1 MRIFRRFGR
10 DERGVTLIEFAL
22 VGPMFIF
29 LLLAII
35 EIGLTM
41 LTQFVLDGAARSAA
55 RMVRTG
61 QVQSGGGITTFQNQ
75 LCAQVA
81 SLLPSCSAVLFEVQA
96 FPNFASINFTPCTS
110 NANANPPGNSPC
122 PFVPGN
128 GGEVVGVRVSYARPY
143 IVPWVGQCLTT
154 GQCWVG
160 LGTSAALVSA
170 SYTTTLVST
179 VVFQNEPFQ

>member
-10 DERGVTLIEFAL
+10 DERGTTLIEFAL

-55 RMVRTG
+55 RLVRTG
-61 QVQSGGGITTFQNQ
+61 QVQAGGGITTFQNQ
-75 LCAQVA
+75 LCSQVEV
-81 SLLPSCSAVLFEVQA
+81 LLPSCSGVLFEVQQ
-96 FPNFASINFTPCTS
+96 FSNFASINFSPCTS
-110 NANANPPGNSPC
+110 NANATPPGNC
-122 PFVPGN
+122 PFVPGT
-128 GGEVVGVRVSYARPY
+128 GGQVVGVRVSYPRPY
-143 IVPWVGQCLTT
+143 IVPWVGECLTT
-154 GQCWVG
+154 GKCWLG
-160 LGTSAALVSA
+160 LGTSAPAA
-170 SYTTTLVST
+170 SGTYTTNLLST

>member
-1 MRIFRRFGR
+1 MRIFRRLSR

-81 SLLPSCSAVLFEVQA
+81 SLLPNCSAVLFEVQA
-96 FPNFASINFTPCTS
+96 FPNFSSINFTPCTS
-110 NANANPPGNSPC
+110 NANANPPGNC
-122 PFVPGN
+122 PFVPGT

-143 IVPWVGQCLTT
+143 IVPWVGECLTT
-154 GQCWVG
+154 GQCWLG
-160 LGTSAALVSA
+160 LGTSASA
-170 SYTTTLVST
+170 PSGTYTTTLMST